1 MFDFLNTLCPRRT
14 IVLAVG
20 IFLFT
25 AADVSATVVHLRSGK
40 IIKGEIVERDD
51 ELIKIDTGYGIP
63 ITYYLDEIQT
73 INGQSIAPAEEAEPP
88 EVVEVPKVVEAPK
101 VVEPAKVDEPPEVVE
116 LPEVIIPTRA
126 VKPPKVVELPKKV
139 EPIKPVLTKDVATL
153 DGVDVLKKRDS
164 PITVE
169 PGEAA
174 RGKKTVDP
182 GKRAESKVTARIKK
196 DLETSEPVPAK
207 TGPKTD
213 FIKNS
218 VQKVKTYLQFC
229 GTSFRN
235 ADAYIR
241 GKLPFIKERL
251 NAIPVKVRRD
261 ILLLLASFTVIIY
274 VLVCLPLMLVARKLG
289 RKHSW
294 LTWIPLVQCFYFIYM
309 AKNPLWFVVF
319 FLLPVLNIFVLL
331 FLFVDILKLLHKPRW
346 LVLLILLPGVNVFT
360 LWYLAISKAGLP
372 APSISDTV

>member
-25 AADVSATVVHLRSGK
+25 AANVSATVVHLHSGK

-51 ELIKIDTGYGIP
+51 ELIKIDAGFGIP

-73 INGQSIAPAEEAEPP
+73 INGQSVAPAEEAEPP
-88 EVVEVPKVVEAPK
+88 EVVEVPKVA
-101 VVEPAKVDEPPEVVE
+101 EPPEVVE

-126 VKPPKVVELPKKV
+126 VKSPKAVEAPKVVESPKKV
-139 EPIKPVLTKDVATL
+139 EPIKPVSTKDVATL

-164 PITVE
+164 PITVK

-182 GKRAESKVTARIKK
+182 GKRVESKVTAQIKR
-196 DLETSEPVPAK
+196 DLETSKPVPAK
-207 TGPKTD
+207 TGPKTN
-213 FIKNS
+213 FIKIS

-229 GTSFRN
+229 GTSFRD

-251 NAIPVKVRRD
+251 NAIPVKVRQD

-289 RKHSW
+289 RRHYW
-294 LTWIPLVQCFYFIYM
+294 LVWIPLAQVLYFIYM
-309 AKNPLWFVVF
+309 AKRSLWLVVL
-319 FLLPVLNIFVLL
+319 FLLPVLNVFVPL
-331 FLFVDILKLLHKPRW
+331 FLFVDILKLLNKPRW
-346 LVLLILLPGVNVFT
+346 LVLLILIPGVNIFT
-360 LWYLAISKAGLP
+360 LWYLVISKMGLP